1 MDTLKKMRVI
11 SILWGMI
18 LFTLLILLTAFALIF
33 KSKSKVYEEAA
44 STFADK
50 AQEYVE
56 DANLYPDKEDTLIVT
71 KEELIEK
78 EYIEELVVKE
88 NDCEGYVIVKYEKE
102 NYIYTPYINCKKYIT
117 GGYDKNKK

>member
-44 STFADK
+44 SNFANK

-56 DANLYPDKEDTLIVT
+56 EKNLYPEEGTLVIT
-71 KEELIEK
+71 KDELIEN
-78 EYIEELVVKE
+78 EYIEELSVKD
-88 NDCEGYVIVKYEKE
+88 NVCEGYVLVKYEKD
-102 NYIYTPYINCKKYIT
+102 NYSFVPYINCKKYIT
-117 GGYDKNKK
+117 GGYDKNRK

>member
-33 KSKSKVYEEAA
+33 KYKSKVYEEAA
-44 STFADK
+44 SAFGDK

-56 DANLYPDKEDTLIVT
+56 DTNLYPEEDNTLIVT
-71 KEELIEK
+71 KEELIENK
-78 EYIEELVVKE
+78 YIKDLVVKD
-88 NDCEGYVIVKYEKE
+88 NDCEGYVVVKYEKE
-102 NYIYTPYINCKKYIT
+102 NYSYTPYIHCKKYIT